1 MTTSN
6 SRACTRLRV
15 WGHDLDPK
23 DLTSQ
28 QMRYLST
35 LPESLPDV
43 TWVWQEM
50 NRVWREVGLDN
61 TRSLKDQTEQ
71 VSRFYSH
78 PIWLVNGL
86 FTAADGQ
93 SARHRKAIALHLTT
107 LNAAT
112 VADYGG
118 GFGELALT
126 IARHNPDIR
135 VTVVEPYPT
144 QVGLSRLAG
153 VAQID
158 VQPDLSRGPYD
169 VVLAQDV
176 LEHVDDP
183 VALAHDLARSVRR
196 GGHLVVANCFH
207 PMIDCHLPQTFHL
220 RYTFDHVMRCMGL
233 VSCGKVPDAPNARVF
248 RVGQTPSLA
257 KARAAERIS
266 SAGLGQALNVIG
278 DSFWRLQ
285 QAMARHP

>member
-6 SRACTRLRV
+6 SRACSRLRV
-15 WGHDLDPK
+15 WGHELDPK
-23 DLTSQ
+23 DLTSPE
-28 QMRYLST
+28 MRYLST
-35 LPESLPDV
+35 LPEPMPDV
-43 TWVWQEM
+43 SWVWQEM

-61 TRSLKDQTEQ
+61 TRPLKEQ
-71 VSRFYSH
+71 AEKVGCFYSH

-86 FTAADGQ
+86 FTAADRQ
-93 SARHRKAIALHLTT
+93 SAGHRTAIALHLTT
-107 LNAAT
+107 LKPET

-126 IARHNPDIR
+126 IARHNPDSR
-135 VTVVEPYPT
+135 VTVVEPYPSR
-144 QVGLSRLAG
+144 VGLSRLAG

-183 VALAHDLARSVRR
+183 IALAHDLARSVRK
-196 GGHLVVANCFH
+196 GGHLIVANCFH

-220 RYTFDHVMRCMGL
+220 RYTFDHVMRRMGL
-233 VSCGKVPDAPNARVF
+233 VSCGKVPGAPNARVF
-248 RVGQTPSLA
+248 QVNQTPA
-257 KARAAERIS
+257 FTKARAAERVS
-266 SAGLGQALNVIG
+266 RAGLGQALNALGATV
-278 DSFWRLQ
+278 WRLQ
-285 QAMARHP
+285 QALARQP